1 MTDATTND
9 DDPGAHVAMLATIPD
24 QLEAAIR
31 EAGAGTS
38 ATSADEWTPTEIV
51 GHLGDAARYWGARML
66 RVAREDEPALPYW
79 DENTMV
85 DLAAYRYRDLD
96 ELLRVFRLTN
106 AGNVA
111 FLRGLPPAAWERA
124 GMHET
129 RGRITLREIVAT
141 EAGHQQGH
149 VRQLRA
155 ALGLPPD
162 YLGAFEAVS
171 PEDVERHGE
180 YYGASDANTDRA
192 RREG

>member
-1 MTDATTND
+1 MTGATTD
-9 DDPGAHVAMLATIPD
+9 GDPNAHVSALAAIPD
-24 QLEAAIR
+24 QLEAAVH
-31 EAGAGTS
+31 EAGAGTDQ
-38 ATSADEWTPTEIV
+38 TSADDWTAADIV

-66 RVAREDEPALPYW
+66 RVVREDEPALPFW

-96 ELLRVFRLTN
+96 ELLRVFRLTS
-106 AGNVA
+106 AGNVT
-111 FLRGLPPAAWERA
+111 FLRGLPAGAWERA

-155 ALGLPPD
+155 ALGLP
-162 YLGAFEAVS
+162 
-171 PEDVERHGE
+171 VE
-180 YYGASDANTDRA
+180 
-192 RREG
+192 

>member
-1 MTDATTND
+1 MSDATTSG
-9 DDPGAHVAMLATIPD
+9 DPSAHVAALAAIPD
-24 QLEAAIR
+24 QLEAAVR
-31 EAGAGTS
+31 EAGASTNQAAG
-38 ATSADEWTPTEIV
+38 DDWTPAEIV

-66 RVAREDEPALPYW
+66 RVVREDEPALPYW

-96 ELLRVFRLTN
+96 ELLRVLRLTS
-106 AGNVA
+106 AGNVT
-111 FLRGLPPAAWERA
+111 FLRALPAEAWERA

-155 ALGLPPD
+155 ALGLR
-162 YLGAFEAVS
+162 
-171 PEDVERHGE
+171 VE
-180 YYGASDANTDRA
+180 
-192 RREG
+192 